1 MNSNELPVQRQAGV
15 EYRSCEWCGEA
26 VSQLGSRSPRLYC
39 KRSHRQR
46 AFEARRLGQPMQRD
60 RGKETSAA
68 QAPAVDV
75 VVPDP
80 PAAPPP
86 APLPK
91 FPSLPARMV
100 PPGPRPG
107 RRSLLPPPPGKRRP
121 EPTLFDEE

>member
-1 MNSNELPVQRQAGV
+1 MSSNELPAQRQAGV

-60 RGKETSAA
+60 RDQVPPAV
-68 QAPAVDV
+68 QAPVVVD

-80 PAAPPP
+80 PAAPSNL
-86 APLPK
+86 PLWEDDIALRLARYGIGTDGQD
-91 FPSLPARMV
+91 LPA
-100 PPGPRPG
+100 G
-107 RRSLLPPPPGKRRP
+107 
-121 EPTLFDEE
+121 D